1 VRALALALLLL
12 LLPTLARAQE
22 PARERQFVYGLNVF
36 DGTEHVTTY
45 APASVDAIYV
55 LAESDAVI
63 DPKLTEVY
71 FWPLTNDWRADFTS
85 LNQLV
90 PGTLELSQGGRVVA
104 RLELVEYVLQIDQ
117 ARGWQ
122 NGRLFTGPAAREAR
136 RAFEAGRAAYLEQL
150 RVYSGAVEAHMRALE
165 DTRRQAEVGKP
176 VAAPEAPEVPPPLT
190 LYSGDVGH
198 GFHLHLP
205 AGEYEMQLRDPGGA
219 IVPDSRKR
227 LAAIVPRRHGVAYE
241 VVPQEKWTMPE
252 RADDP
257 VNALYA
263 TPGGVAF
270 LRPFAAIELNE
281 HEHARLRNPQE
292 LRGAANRW
300 TWVHVAPVEGATL
313 RVGDQSVGM
322 ERFAVRQLPGPALG
336 YTIVPHEGSGAPDLV
351 AYRVQAPD
359 GRAGRSL
366 ALIDA
371 EGREL
376 PGSRRELRA
385 VPPVAEWQLALP
397 VLVPLAVGATV
408 ALWRRERVV
417 TLRRLSPER
426 RQLVA

>member
-1 VRALALALLLL
+1 VRTLALALLLL
-12 LLPTLARAQE
+12 LLPSVARAQE
-22 PARERQFVYGLNVF
+22 PAREQQLVYGLNVY
-36 DGTEHVTTY
+36 DGTEYVTTY
-45 APASVDAIYV
+45 APAAVDAIYV

-90 PGTLELSQGGRVVA
+90 PGTLELSQGGRVVE

-117 ARGWQ
+117 ARAWQ
-122 NGRLFTGPAAREAR
+122 NGRLFTGPAAGEAR
-136 RAFEAGRAAYLEQL
+136 RAFEAGRGAYLEQL
-150 RVYSGAVEAHMRALE
+150 RAYSDAVEAHMRALDE
-165 DTRRQAEVGKP
+165 TRLQAEAGKP
-176 VAAPEAPEVPPPLT
+176 VAAPQPPEAPPPLT
-190 LYSGDVGH
+190 LYSGDVGQ
-198 GFHLHLP
+198 GFHLRLP
-205 AGEYEMQLRDPGGA
+205 AGEYEIQLRDPSGA
-219 IVPDSRKR
+219 LVPGSWKR
-227 LAAIVPRRHGVAYE
+227 LVAIVPRRHGIAYE

-257 VNALYA
+257 VNTLYA

-281 HEHARLRNPQE
+281 LAHARLRNPQE
-292 LRGAANRW
+292 LHGAANRW
-300 TWVHVAPVEGATL
+300 TWVHVVPVGGATL
-313 RVGDQSVGM
+313 RVDGQAVVM
-322 ERFAVRQLPGPALG
+322 EPFAVRQLPGPSLG
-336 YTIVPHEGSGAPDLV
+336 YTIVPHEGTGTPDLV
-351 AYRVQAPD
+351 AYRLQAPD

-366 ALIDA
+366 ALIDP

-376 PGSRRELRA
+376 PGSHRELRA
-385 VPPVAEWQLALP
+385 IPPVAEWQLALP
-397 VLVPLAVGATV
+397 VLVPLVVGATV